1 MYYSSYVSTFG
12 LFILYFHYYNVIFYI
27 CLFYGC
33 FFGGGYIYN
42 KNRSKQLENVCYEN
56 EYMFSQLYYLS
67 GFTDILTYRPF
78 LYLIYIILHSQNHM
92 LYIDILFIKHYKQ
105 NIFVHI
111 FKSNVYIQ
119 VHVWHEAQDMYNRC

>member
-1 MYYSSYVSTFG
+1 MV
-12 LFILYFHYYNVIFYI
+12 V
-27 CLFYGC
+27 

-92 LYIDILFIKHYKQ
+92 
-105 NIFVHI
+105 
-111 FKSNVYIQ
+111 
-119 VHVWHEAQDMYNRC
+119 

>member
-1 MYYSSYVSTFG
+1 MVVFFLEG
-12 LFILYFHYYNVIFYI
+12 DKYI
-27 CLFYGC
+27 
-33 FFGGGYIYN
+33 I

-92 LYIDILFIKHYKQ
+92 
-105 NIFVHI
+105 
-111 FKSNVYIQ
+111 
-119 VHVWHEAQDMYNRC
+119 